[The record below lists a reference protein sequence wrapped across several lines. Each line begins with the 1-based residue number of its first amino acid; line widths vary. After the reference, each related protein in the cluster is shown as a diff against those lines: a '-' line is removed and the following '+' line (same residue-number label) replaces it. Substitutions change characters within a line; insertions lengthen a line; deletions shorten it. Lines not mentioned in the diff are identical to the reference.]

1 MTGSPPA
8 APHPAAA
15 SESGAAPTI
24 AVAGPTATGKSDLA
38 LDLAERLDAEIVNA
52 DAMQLYRG
60 MDIGTAK
67 LPPEQRRGIAHHQL
81 DVLDVTQEATVA
93 AYQQAAR
100 ADLASIAGRGRRA
113 VLVGG
118 SGLYVRAALDRLEIP
133 PTDPEVRARLE
144 AEAERLGGPVLH
156 RRLRESDPVAAAQ
169 ILPGN
174 VRRVV
179 RALEVIEITGRPFS
193 ASMPRREFLTPAVML
208 GLRVDRGVLD
218 ERIDRRVQRM
228 WQAGLRQET
237 EGLLDHGLRDGV
249 TASRAIGYSQ
259 AIAVLDGT
267 LSEEQ
272 ARSDTAQAT
281 RRYARR
287 QESWFRPDPRIVWL
301 DATDGD
307 RARLLERAWAAISQS
322 AISHHAHRPVDAP

>member
-1 MTGSPPA
+1 VTGPEPGAPA
-8 APHPAAA
+8 ARP
-15 SESGAAPTI
+15 SGDPVAFPTI
-24 AVAGPTATGKSDLA
+24 AVVGATATGKSGLA
-38 LDLAERLDAEIVNA
+38 LDLAERLEAEIVNA

-67 LPPEQRRGIAHHQL
+67 LPLDERRGIPHHQL

-100 ADLASIAGRGRRA
+100 SDLAAIAARGHRT

-118 SGLYVRAALDRLEIP
+118 SGLYVRAALDRLDIP
-133 PTDPEVRARLE
+133 PTDPEVRAALE
-144 AEAERLGGPVLH
+144 ADAERLGGAELH
-156 RRLRESDPVAAAQ
+156 RRLYERDREAAAQ

-193 ASMPRREFLTPAVML
+193 ASMPRREFVSSTVML
-208 GLRVDRGVLD
+208 GLRVDRAALD
-218 ERIDRRVQRM
+218 ERIGRRVEHM
-228 WQAGLRQET
+228 WESGLRQET
-237 EGLLDHGLRDGV
+237 EVLLERGLRDGV

-259 AIAVLDGT
+259 AVAVIDGGLDET
-267 LSEEQ
+267 R
-272 ARSDTAQAT
+272 ARADTAQAT

-287 QESWFRPDPRIVWL
+287 QESWFRPDPRIIWL
-301 DATDGD
+301 DASDGD
-307 RARLLERAWAAISQS
+307 RARLLDDALRVLQAATG
-322 AISHHAHRPVDAP
+322 